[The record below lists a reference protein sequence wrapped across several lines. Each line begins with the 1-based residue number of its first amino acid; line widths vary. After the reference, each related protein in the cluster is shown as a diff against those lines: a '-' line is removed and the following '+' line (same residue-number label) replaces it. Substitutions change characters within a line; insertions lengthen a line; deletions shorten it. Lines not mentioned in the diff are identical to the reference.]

1 MKKIVLALGAAAL
14 IASGLTSCG
23 NGGASNATDREKALG
38 DSVAIALGEFAGAQ
52 SASQYQRLKDMQPET
67 AEKFSKEAFLR
78 GVKAVLDADTTQMAY
93 YQGLQMGLQLV
104 SPIIGIT
111 NDAKI
116 PVDKDKVLAAFKA
129 VYNSDSLTDM
139 NRYYAQYQ
147 NQMQA
152 VQEIMKS
159 REDSIKANSP
169 EAKANLEEG
178 KAYVEKVKGEGYT
191 VAPSGIA
198 YKIEN
203 PGTEPK
209 VAETDLVMVKYNG
222 KNIKGETFDTNEDN
236 VRPMRANGFVPGFK
250 EALTMLGKGGK
261 MTVVIPA
268 DQAYGTDGAGEK
280 IGPNQTLVFD
290 IEILDINPEQK

>member
-1 MKKIVLALGAAAL
+1 MKKIVLAFGAAAL
-14 IASGLTSCG
+14 IATGLTSCG
-23 NGGASNATDREKALG
+23 NGGSSNATDREKALG

-52 SASQYQRLKDMQPET
+52 SASQYQRMKDMQPET
-67 AEKFSKEAFLR
+67 AAKFSKEAFIR
-78 GVKAVLDADTTQMAY
+78 GVQDVLNADTTQMAY

-104 SPIIGIT
+104 SPIIGIN

-116 PVDKDKVLAAFKA
+116 PVNKDKVLAAFKA
-129 VYNSDSLTDM
+129 VYNSDSIADM

-152 VQEIMKS
+152 VQEIMKA

-169 EAKANLEEG
+169 EAKQNLEEG
-178 KAYVEKVKGEGYT
+178 KAYIEKMKGEGYT

-209 VAETDLVMVKYNG
+209 VAETDLVMVKYDG
-222 KNIKGETFDTNEDN
+222 KNIKGETFDTNADN

-268 DQAYGTDGAGEK
+268 DQAYGTDGAGDK

-290 IEILDINPEQK
+290 IEILDINPENK